1 MLTIY
6 RRHRKNCKQRV
17 KGRKHRHCQCPI
29 WVDGA
34 LGGKEMRESLK
45 LRDWQRAQEMIRE
58 WEAEDR
64 RTRQQEQQIT
74 IKDAHE
80 KFIADAEARKLNDS
94 TLYKYRLL
102 FRQLDGFTETYKLQ
116 FLTQLDLDTL
126 ATFRATWQEGPRTSL
141 KKLERLR
148 AFMRFAEKRKWIDEN
163 PATELK
169 APKVPNKPTMPFTRE
184 EMIRIFAALDP
195 YGKSAGAR
203 NARRLRAFVLL
214 LRYSGLR
221 IGDAT
226 QLDVSRLDGNKL
238 LLHTQKTG
246 VPVYC
251 VLPDVVVE
259 ALNVAPRSSERYFF
273 WTGASKVHSA
283 KGKWQRRLQR
293 LFEFAKVPKGHPHQF
308 RDTFAVELLL
318 AGVPLDRV
326 SILLGHSSIRITE
339 RHYAPWTRSRQEQIE
354 ADLRAAWSNDPVI
367 GEVHAGYTAKSAART
382 PVFSRRRIGRG
393 GGDRIYQGAES
404 KGTLR
409 NVL

>member
-6 RRHRKNCKQRV
+6 RRHRRSCKQRA
-17 KGRKHRHCQCPI
+17 KGRKYRHCQCPI

-34 LGGKEMRESLK
+34 LGGKELRESLK

-74 IKDAHE
+74 IKDAHK

-102 FRQLDGFTETYKLQ
+102 FRQLDDFAETYKLQ

-126 ATFRATWQEGPRTSL
+126 ATFRAAWTEGPRTSL

-148 AFMRFAEKRKWIDEN
+148 AFMRFAEKRKWIDDN

-169 APKVPNKPTMPFTRE
+169 APKVPNKPTMPFTRD
-184 EMIRIFAALDP
+184 EMIRILAALEP
-195 YGKSAGAR
+195 YGKSAGVR
-203 NARRLRAFVLL
+203 NAQRLRAFVLL

-221 IGDAT
+221 IGDST
-226 QLDVSRLDGNKL
+226 QLEVSRLNENKL

-251 VLPDVVVE
+251 VLPDAVVK
-259 ALNVAPRSSERYFF
+259 ALDAAPRSSERYFF
-273 WTGASKVHSA
+273 WTGKSTVRSA

-293 LFEFAKVPKGHPHQF
+293 LFKLASVPKGHPHQF

-367 GEVHAGYTAKSAART
+367 GEVHAGYTAKRAART
-382 PVFSRRRIGRG
+382 PVFSRRKIGRG
-393 GGDRIYQGAES
+393 GGDRIPSRPWKRVTY
-404 KGTLR
+404 
-409 NVL
+409 

>member
-6 RRHRKNCKQRV
+6 RRHRRNCKQRA
-17 KGRKHRHCQCPI
+17 KGRKYRHCQCPI

-34 LGGKEMRESLK
+34 LGGKEIRESLK
-45 LRDWQRAQEMIRE
+45 LRDWQRAQDLIRE
-58 WEAEDR
+58 WEAENR
-64 RTRQQEQQIT
+64 RTVQQEQQVT
-74 IKDAHE
+74 IKDAHK
-80 KFIADAEARKLNDS
+80 KFIADAEARKLNEA
-94 TLYKYRLL
+94 TLNKYRLL
-102 FRQLDGFTETYKLQ
+102 FRQLDDFAETYKLQ
-116 FLTQLDLDTL
+116 FLKQLDLDAL
-126 ATFRATWQEGPRTSL
+126 ATFRGTWTQGPRTSL

-148 AFMRFAEKRKWIDEN
+148 AFMRFAEKRKWIDDN

-184 EMIRIFAALDP
+184 EMIRIFAAIEP

-354 ADLRAAWSNDPVI
+354 ADLRAAWRNDPVI
-367 GEVHAGYTAKSAART
+367 GEVHAGYTGKRVART
-382 PVFSRRRIGRG
+382 PVFARRRIGRG
-393 GGDRIYQGAES
+393 GGDR
-404 KGTLR
+404 THDLR
-409 NVL
+409 LKRPLLYH

>member
-6 RRHRKNCKQRV
+6 RRHRKDCKQRA
-17 KGRKHRHCQCPI
+17 KGRKYRHCQCPI

-45 LRDWQRAQEMIRE
+45 LRDWQRAQDLIRE
-58 WEAEDR
+58 WEAENR
-64 RTRQQEQQIT
+64 RTVQQEHHVT
-74 IKDAHE
+74 IKDAHT
-80 KFIADAEARKLNDS
+80 KFIADAEARKLNDA
-94 TLYKYRLL
+94 TLNKYRLL
-102 FRQLDGFTETYKLQ
+102 FRQLDAFAETYKLQ
-116 FLTQLDLDTL
+116 FLKQLDLDAL
-126 ATFRATWQEGPRTSL
+126 ATFRGTWTQGPRTSL

-148 AFMRFAEKRKWIDEN
+148 AFMRFAEKRKWIDDN

-184 EMIRIFAALDP
+184 EMIRIFAAIEP

-283 KGKWQRRLQR
+283 KGKWQRRLQQA
-293 LFEFAKVPKGHPHQF
+293 L
-308 RDTFAVELLL
+308 
-318 AGVPLDRV
+318 
-326 SILLGHSSIRITE
+326 
-339 RHYAPWTRSRQEQIE
+339 
-354 ADLRAAWSNDPVI
+354 
-367 GEVHAGYTAKSAART
+367 
-382 PVFSRRRIGRG
+382 
-393 GGDRIYQGAES
+393 
-404 KGTLR
+404 
-409 NVL
+409 

>member
-17 KGRKHRHCQCPI
+17 KGRKYRHCQCPI

-45 LRDWQRAQEMIRE
+45 LRDWQRGQEMIRE

-74 IKDAHE
+74 IKDAHG

-102 FRQLDGFTETYKLQ
+102 FRQLDGFSETYKLE
-116 FLTQLDLDTL
+116 FLDQLDLDTL
-126 ATFRATWQEGPRTSL
+126 ATFRASWTEGPRTSL

-148 AFMRFAEKRKWIDEN
+148 AFMRFAEKRKWIDGN
-163 PATELK
+163 PAIDLK
-169 APKVPNKPTMPFTRE
+169 APKVPNKPTLPFTRE
-184 EMIRIFAALDP
+184 EMMSILTALGP
-195 YGKSAGAR
+195 YGKSAGLR
-203 NARRLRAFVLL
+203 NAQRLKAFVLL
-214 LRYSGLR
+214 LRYSGMR
-221 IGDAT
+221 IGDAV
-226 QLDVSRLDGNKL
+226 QLGVKRLQDNKL
-238 LLHTQKTG
+238 LLHTEKTG
-246 VPVYC
+246 VHVYC
-251 VLPDVVVE
+251 VLPDMVVK
-259 ALNVAPRSSERYFF
+259 ALDAAPRSSDSYFF
-273 WTGASKVHSA
+273 WTGKSTVRSA

-293 LFEFAKVPKGHPHQF
+293 LFELAGVVGGHAHRF

-326 SILLGHSSIRITE
+326 SVLLGHSSIRITE

-354 ADLRAAWSNDPVI
+354 ADLRAAWSNDPVMLTD
-367 GEVHAGYTAKSAART
+367 G
-382 PVFSRRRIGRG
+382 
-393 GGDRIYQGAES
+393 
-404 KGTLR
+404 KGTPEMQGKTGQI
-409 NVL
+409 N

>member
-17 KGRKHRHCQCPI
+17 KGRKYRHCQCPI

-74 IKDAHE
+74 INDAHE

-94 TLYKYRLL
+94 TLYKYHLL
-102 FRQLDGFTETYKLQ
+102 FRQLDGFAETYKLQ

-126 ATFRATWQEGPRTSL
+126 ATFRATWTEGPRTSL

-148 AFMRFAEKRKWIDEN
+148 AFMRFAEKRKWIDDN

-184 EMIRIFAALDP
+184 EMIRIFAALEP

-367 GEVHAGYTAKSAART
+367 GEVHAGYTAKRAART

-393 GGDRIYQGAES
+393 GGDR
-404 KGTLR
+404 THDLR
-409 NVL
+409 LKRPLLYH

>member
-6 RRHRKNCKQRV
+6 RRHRKSCKQRT
-17 KGRKHRHCQCPI
+17 KGRKYRHCQCPI

-64 RTRQQEQQIT
+64 RTRQQELQIT
-74 IKDAHE
+74 IEDAHE
-80 KFIADAEARKLNDS
+80 KFVADAEARKLNDS

-102 FRQLDGFTETYKLQ
+102 FRQLDGFAETYKLQ

-126 ATFRATWQEGPRTSL
+126 ATFRATWTEGPRTSL

-148 AFMRFAEKRKWIDEN
+148 AFMRFAEKRKWIDDN

-184 EMIRIFAALDP
+184 EMIRIFAALEP

-367 GEVHAGYTAKSAART
+367 GEVHAGYTAKHAART

-393 GGDRIYQGAES
+393 GGDR
-404 KGTLR
+404 THDLR
-409 NVL
+409 LKRPLLYH

>member
-6 RRHRKNCKQRV
+6 RRHRKDCKQRA
-17 KGRKHRHCQCPI
+17 KGRKYRHCQCPI

-45 LRDWQRAQEMIRE
+45 LRDWQRAQDLIRE
-58 WEAEDR
+58 WEAENR
-64 RTRQQEQQIT
+64 RTVQQEHQVT
-74 IKDAHE
+74 IKDAHT
-80 KFIADAEARKLNDS
+80 KFIADAEARKLNDA
-94 TLYKYRLL
+94 TLNKYRLL
-102 FRQLDGFTETYKLQ
+102 FRQLDGFAETHKLQ
-116 FLTQLDLDTL
+116 FLKQLDLDAL
-126 ATFRATWQEGPRTSL
+126 ATFRATWTQGPRTSL

-148 AFMRFAEKRKWIDEN
+148 AFMRFAEKRKWIDDN

-184 EMIRIFAALDP
+184 EMIRIFAALEP
-195 YGKSAGAR
+195 YGKSAGIP
-203 NARRLRAFVLL
+203 NGQRLRAFVLL

-226 QLDVSRLDGNKL
+226 QLEIGRLHGNKV

-251 VLPDVVVE
+251 VLPDVVVA
-259 ALNVAPRSSERYFF
+259 ALDAAPRSSERYFF
-273 WTGASKVHSA
+273 WTGASTVHSA

-293 LFEFAKVPKGHPHQF
+293 LFEFAKVPTGHAHRL

-354 ADLRAAWSNDPVI
+354 ADLKAAWNNDPVI
-367 GEVHAGYTAKSAART
+367 GEVHAGYTAKRAART
-382 PVFSRRRIGRG
+382 PVLSRRRIGRG
-393 GGDRIYQGAES
+393 GGDR
-404 KGTLR
+404 THDLR
-409 NVL
+409 LKRPLLYH